1 MLTSRTKERAR
12 KKINKLTFSISRKR
26 RRQLCQSVASRVLV
40 SCENDLTHPPSPELK
55 AGAVPWLGRWAGAS
69 VPTLVTPWPL
79 VGPDAGVGWSRAH
92 RPCPRGGPQPRALP
106 YPARSPEATSSRR
119 HTVSRTGMSTRHH
132 PVITTRNHQGPWASI
147 SNPQIVFTCLLDIY
161 LWRPILIDF
170 LSS

>member
-1 MLTSRTKERAR
+1 MLTSRTKEPAR

-79 VGPDAGVGWSRAH
+79 VGPDAGGMEPSPQTMPKGGPTAPSPSVPCTVPGGHQLQTAH
-92 RPCPRGGPQPRALP
+92 RVKDRNVN
-106 YPARSPEATSSRR
+106 TSSSCHYDTKSPRSLGI
-119 HTVSRTGMSTRHH
+119 HLQPTD
-132 PVITTRNHQGPWASI
+132 
-147 SNPQIVFTCLLDIY
+147 CLYMFVGHLFMEAN
-161 LWRPILIDF
+161 ID
-170 LSS
+170 